1 MRIAPPLAA
10 LALLAAPL
18 AAPLPAQ
25 SLTLRDGRVRIEKF
39 HAAAVVEEGVA
50 RVVVEETFR
59 NTTDRVQE
67 GVFRFELPEDAVIG
81 AFSMWMAGREQQGKV
96 LEAKEARATYD
107 AIVRKQKDPGLLE
120 QVGWR
125 DFRVNVFPIPARDTV
140 RIKLCYAHVVRDD
153 LGLETLEIPL
163 PHDAGAVGDLQLHAT
178 WQAQRG
184 LAGLDSPS
192 HPDAKLSVAGGYG
205 EGCGEAHFGSDGVVP
220 VRRFELRALPR
231 RDGFDLALL
240 AHRPVGAKE
249 GFFLARVV
257 PRLAAPPRIGRD
269 LVFVV
274 DRSGS
279 MAGSKLEQAR
289 AALLAGLDTLKPGD
303 RFDVVSFS
311 SDVTSLARTLGQ
323 RGLLDVD
330 SSRLHAARQAA
341 AELDATGGTNIQEA
355 LLTALKG
362 FEPAPER
369 LAAIVFLTDGD
380 PTVGET
386 QAERILAAWRAACGS
401 TRLFAFGVGS
411 GVKEFL
417 LSKLASEGRG
427 AARYVEEGDDLEVP
441 LAALYERLRTPLLLE
456 PTFEIE
462 GEGITV
468 LDREPRRLPDLC
480 QQRAL
485 VIAGRYRG
493 SGAARLHLRGMG
505 EQGRVDL
512 VVPIELPAAT
522 PDRPHVAQLWAKTRV
537 ERLLDDV
544 RIGGSNTELVDE
556 VKRLG
561 LDHSLVTPY
570 TSFLVVEPQA
580 LAAAGDATRRTVDDG
595 TTHDRLPADSV
606 PSSAGG
612 PASPGTPDPVTSGA
626 GGFLTGRAKAS
637 PGGGNYTGPSGTAPT
652 TGGMRP
658 ATGGMGARRGGG
670 EGFEGWQFWWEHRKE
685 ALLAATRPQ
694 VRAPL
699 PAELQRELLPA
710 LLDALQSDEAEVAD
724 AAALALARAC
734 VPERAYVGD
743 RVVPALLQALHHSSA
758 KVRRTATVALGVT
771 GRAEAIE
778 PLRALLVDRANGDAL
793 QRAFAATALGLLHAD
808 AAREEL
814 LSVASSDSPIDVAAC
829 AVLALGQMSRDH
841 EAVSEFLLAR
851 FDDRSLNI
859 YVRAQVPAALVRLA
873 EQSPMSAALVRRH
886 LAALVERFTHDRT
899 DQDLRRSLAV
909 ALGRLATLT
918 DEAVFTALTEAVV
931 RSNDDQTR
939 HFALYA
945 LAELGARDADVAAHE
960 AEHDVLEAFL
970 LRELTQPK
978 KITHQPHAALALG
991 LYLQNRAL
999 PADTR
1004 ERIGRKLQE
1013 MLTTQSNPSYR
1024 GAMALALGWS
1034 DCQAALPA
1042 LLKLFEQT
1050 NDAGLKG
1057 YLAQALALLHAD
1069 RAAPLLCSKL
1079 DAAGVEPRTRLQY
1092 ARALA
1097 TLRDHDAVAPLLV
1110 LLQRGATLIE
1120 STAAAQALG
1129 QLRDRTALAPLLA
1142 LAADPQQSPL
1152 ARGLAVTALGLLA
1165 DPDPQPWNAA
1175 LGRDVN
1181 YRAKV
1186 AALAELLDLP

>member
-25 SLTLRDGRVRIEKF
+25 SLTLRDGLVRIEEF

-67 GVFRFELPEDAVIG
+67 GVFRFQLPEDAVIG

-140 RIKLCYAHVVRDD
+140 RIKLSYAHVVRDD

-163 PHDAGAVGDLQLHAT
+163 PHDAGAVGDLQVHAT
-178 WQAQRG
+178 WHAQRG

-192 HPDAKLSVAGGYG
+192 HPDAKLSVVEGGR
-205 EGCGEAHFGSDGVVP
+205 EGCGEARFASDGVVP

-240 AHRPVGAKE
+240 AHRPAGAEE

-279 MAGSKLEQAR
+279 MAGVKLEQAR
-289 AALLAGLDTLKPGD
+289 AALLAGLATLKPGD

-311 SDVTSLARTLGQ
+311 SDVTSLARTLGR
-323 RGLLDVD
+323 RGLLDV
-330 SSRLHAARQAA
+330 SSAHVSAARQAA

-386 QAERILAAWRAACGS
+386 QPERLLAAWRAACGS
-401 TRLFAFGVGS
+401 TRLFAFGVGN

-441 LAALYERLRTPLLLE
+441 LAALYERLKTPLLLE

-462 GEGITV
+462 GAGITV

-485 VIAGRYRG
+485 LIAGRYRG
-493 SGAARLHLRGMG
+493 SGAARLHLRGIG

-522 PDRPHVAQLWAKTRV
+522 PARPHVAQLWAKTRV
-537 ERLLDDV
+537 ERLLDDL
-544 RIGGSNTELVDE
+544 RIGGPNAEIADE

-561 LDHSLVTPY
+561 LDHALVTPY
-570 TSFLVVEPQA
+570 TSFLVLEPQP
-580 LAAAGDATRRTVDDG
+580 LAAANDATRRTVDDG

-606 PSSAGG
+606 PASAGG
-612 PASPGTPDPVTSGA
+612 PAAPAPGSVTSGA
-626 GGFLTGRAKAS
+626 SGFLTGRAKAS
-637 PGGGNYTGPSGTAPT
+637 PGGGNYNGPNGTAPT
-652 TGGMRP
+652 TGGM
-658 ATGGMGARRGGG
+658 GARRSGG
-670 EGFEGWQFWWEHRKE
+670 EGFERWEFWWEHRKE
-685 ALLAATRPQ
+685 ALLAAARPSS
-694 VRAPL
+694 RAPL

-710 LLDALQSDEAEVAD
+710 LLDALQSDEAEVAE

-758 KVRRTATVALGVT
+758 KVRRTVTVALGIT

-778 PLRALLVDRANGDAL
+778 PLCALLADRANGDAL

-808 AAREEL
+808 AARADL
-814 LSVASSDSPIDVAAC
+814 WAATASEAPIDVAAC

-841 EAVSEFLLAR
+841 EALLEPLLAR
-851 FDDRSLNI
+851 LDDRSLNV

-873 EQSPMSAALVRRH
+873 EQSPTSAALVRRH
-886 LAALVERFTHDRT
+886 LAALVERFAHDRT
-899 DQDLRRSLAV
+899 DQDLRRSLAL
-909 ALGRLATLT
+909 ALGRLATLA

-945 LAELGARDADVAAHE
+945 LAELGARDADIAAHE

-978 KITHQPHAALALG
+978 RITHQPHAALALG

-999 PADTR
+999 PAETR

-1013 MLTTQSNPSYR
+1013 MLTTQSNPSYQ

-1042 LLKLFEQT
+1042 LLQLLEKT
-1050 NDAGLKG
+1050 NDTGLKG

-1069 RAAPLLCSKL
+1069 GTAPLLRAKL
-1079 DAAGVEPRTRLQY
+1079 DAAGLEPRTRLQY

-1097 TLRDHDAVAPLLV
+1097 MLRDHDAVEPLLR
-1110 LLQRGATLIE
+1110 LLQHGATLIE

-1129 QLRDRTALAPLLA
+1129 QLRDRAAFEPLLA

>member
-25 SLTLRDGRVRIEKF
+25 SLTLRDGLVRIEQF
-39 HAAAVVEEGVA
+39 HAAAVVEEGIA

-125 DFRVNVFPIPARDTV
+125 EFRVNVFPIPARDTV
-140 RIKLCYAHVVRDD
+140 RIKLSYAHVVRDD

-163 PHDAGAVGDLQLHAT
+163 PHDAGPVGDLQLHAT

-192 HPDAKLSVAGGYG
+192 HADAKLSVV

-240 AHRPVGAKE
+240 AHRPAGAKE

-289 AALLAGLDTLKPGD
+289 AALLAGLATLKPGD

-311 SDVTSLARTLGQ
+311 TDVTSLAQSLGQ

-330 SSRLHAARQAA
+330 SRHVSAARQAA

-355 LLTALKG
+355 LLAALRG
-362 FEPAPER
+362 FEPAPDR

-386 QAERILAAWRAACGS
+386 QPERILAAWRAACGS
-401 TRLFAFGVGS
+401 TRLFAFGVGN

-427 AARYVEEGDDLEVP
+427 TARYVEEGDDLEVP
-441 LAALYERLRTPLLLE
+441 LAALYERLKTPLLLA

-462 GEGITV
+462 GAGITV

-480 QQRAL
+480 QHRAL
-485 VIAGRYRG
+485 LIAGRYRG
-493 SGAARLHLRGMG
+493 SGPARLHLRGQG
-505 EQGRVDL
+505 EQGPLDL

-537 ERLLDDV
+537 ERLLDDL
-544 RIGGSNTELVDE
+544 RIGGNNAELVDE

-570 TSFLVVEPQA
+570 TSFLVVEPEPLVTSGA
-580 LAAAGDATRRTVDDG
+580 PSTPRRDGPADRRASDG

-606 PSSAGG
+606 PSSAGA
-612 PASPGTPDPVTSGA
+612 PSSNTS
-626 GGFLTGRAKAS
+626 GFLTGRAKATT
-637 PGGGNYTGPSGTAPT
+637 GGGNPTGPGGTPPT
-652 TGGMRP
+652 TGGL
-658 ATGGMGARRGGG
+658 GARRGGG

-699 PAELQRELLPA
+699 PAELQRELLPV
-710 LLDALQSDEAEVAD
+710 LLDALRSDDAEVAD

-778 PLRALLVDRANGDAL
+778 PLRALLADRANADAL

-808 AAREEL
+808 AARKEL
-814 LSVASSDSPIDVAAC
+814 QSVTWSDSPIDVSAC
-829 AVLALGQMSRDH
+829 AVLALGELTRDH
-841 EAVSEFLLAR
+841 AALIEHLLGR
-851 FDDRSLNI
+851 LDDRSLNV

-873 EQSPMSAALVRRH
+873 EQGPASAALVRRH
-886 LAALVERFTHDRT
+886 LAALVERFIHDRT
-899 DQDLRRSLAV
+899 DQDLRRSLAM
-909 ALGRLATLT
+909 ALGRLATLA
-918 DEAVFTALTEAVV
+918 DEAVFTALTDAVV
-931 RSNDDQTR
+931 RSSDDQTR

-945 LAELGARDADVAAHE
+945 LAELGARDPDVAAHE

-978 KITHQPHAALALG
+978 RITHQPHAALALG
-991 LYLQNRAL
+991 LYLQNRSL

-1004 ERIGRKLQE
+1004 ERVGRKLLE
-1013 MLTTQSNPSYR
+1013 MLTTQSNPSYQ
-1024 GAMALALGWS
+1024 AALAVTLGWS
-1034 DCQAALPA
+1034 DCQAAVPA
-1042 LLKLFEQT
+1042 LLKLFGKT
-1050 NDAGLKG
+1050 NEAGLKG

-1069 RAAPLLCSKL
+1069 GAAPLLRSKL
-1079 DAAGVEPRTRLQY
+1079 DAAGVEPRARLQY

-1097 TLRDHDAVAPLLV
+1097 TLRDHEAVAPLLL

-1152 ARGLAVTALGLLA
+1152 ARGLAITALGLLA

-1186 AALAELLDLP
+1186 AAIAELLDLP